1 MKTRTFSNQVLS
13 ATVEFDSQDQK
24 VFEEAVRLA
33 LAGGISEPLSATFA
47 KSPIEP
53 DTGRVTF

>member
-1 MKTRTFSNQVLS
+1 MRTFSNQVLV
-13 ATVEFDSQDQK
+13 ATADFDSQDEE
-24 VFEEAVRLA
+24 VFQEAVRLA